1 MQWQAWEKPEQAAWM
16 RMATWTAQTSGC
28 KRGPFEFSTQK
39 RFCAQTI
46 IKKLTVNF
54 PFTCAIVAFLLQCSW
69 LILDLQQLLGWVCIL
84 RFRIMIRQKIGR
96 TIVLIICVCLD
107 KWGHY
112 QRDLRE
118 AELYTYSRAFKKH
131 SEGWKAVCDLIL
143 QDASDV
149 AKEGRLCKFYLIW
162 KLQKEVWKHSNVLKD
177 SLDLTRI
184 RAFQSHPAERLPL
197 TKFRGKKSKG
207 AQQYQS
213 VCVIPLTGSVPQRLT
228 KRQ

>member
-1 MQWQAWEKPEQAAWM
+1 M
-16 RMATWTAQTSGC
+16 
-28 KRGPFEFSTQK
+28 
-39 RFCAQTI
+39 
-46 IKKLTVNF
+46 
-54 PFTCAIVAFLLQCSW
+54 VAFLLQCSW
-69 LILDLQQLLGWVCIL
+69 LTLDLQQLLGWVCIL

-162 KLQKEVWKHSNVLKD
+162 KLHKMANAAGIWVLTLPIAAVINYVTGPALHFLHCQLQKEVKKHSNVLKG
-177 SLDLTRI
+177 SLDLTGI

-207 AQQYQS
+207 AQQY
-213 VCVIPLTGSVPQRLT
+213 
-228 KRQ
+228 